1 MASQLT
7 DQKPKT
13 GIRVL
18 IVGGG
23 FGGLALA
30 IECHR
35 QGHTPI
41 IYEAHPQHKNL
52 GDTLMFGPNGGRIIH
67 RWSNGAVAAA
77 MSRISLNVRD
87 TGFNVRKY
95 DTGEIIVNQK
105 SNYRPD
111 SPMFNGHR
119 GELHEILLG
128 YVKELGVEIHLG
140 QRVETFWEEA
150 GSAGVV
156 LGDGSRH
163 EGDVVVACDGV
174 RSKARKYVLGY
185 EHPLKS
191 SGFSTYRT
199 WFDADEMMK
208 DPETRPFVENGDT
221 SNGWIGPNSH
231 FLFWT
236 LKGGKACCWV
246 MTHRTDGSTAEPSST
261 PGYMKDVKE
270 HVQGW
275 DPLVWKIVSK
285 TPEEKLSDW
294 KLLYC
299 DPLPS
304 WVSGKHGRVCLLGDS
319 AHPFLPTSAQGA
331 SQAMED
337 AVTLA
342 VVLRQAGK
350 GNVRAALRAYQD
362 IRYDRVK
369 AVQKTGEDKRDAW
382 HEADWDEVRKDPTK
396 VTWRYAGWI
405 LSHDAEKHA
414 EEVGYDAI
422 KKASLVRANL

>member
-1 MASQLT
+1 
-7 DQKPKT
+7 
-13 GIRVL
+13 
-18 IVGGG
+18 
-23 FGGLALA
+23 
-30 IECHR
+30 
-35 QGHTPI
+35 
-41 IYEAHPQHKNL
+41 
-52 GDTLMFGPNGGRIIH
+52 
-67 RWSNGAVAAA
+67 
-77 MSRISLNVRD
+77 
-87 TGFNVRKY
+87 
-95 DTGEIIVNQK
+95 
-105 SNYRPD
+105 
-111 SPMFNGHR
+111 
-119 GELHEILLG
+119 
-128 YVKELGVEIHLG
+128 
-140 QRVETFWEEA
+140 
-150 GSAGVV
+150 
-156 LGDGSRH
+156 
-163 EGDVVVACDGV
+163 
-174 RSKARKYVLGY
+174 
-185 EHPLKS
+185 
-191 SGFSTYRT
+191 
-199 WFDADEMMK
+199 
-208 DPETRPFVENGDT
+208 
-221 SNGWIGPNSH
+221 
-231 FLFWT
+231 
-236 LKGGKACCWV
+236 

-422 KKASLVRANL
+422 KKASPVRANL